1 MKMEHRKP
9 RATRFEAHDHEARL
23 ARLREQAPTLGY
35 SRKLRIYAI
44 FGSVLMVLTVAA
56 FYFAIQIYKA
66 LVAEREEDARIEVEI
81 AVPPGPNET
90 ELALQ
95 RLEAEQAAEE
105 AAYQEQ
111 LEALRQIDLL
121 AEPDP

>member
-1 MKMEHRKP
+1 MNIEHRKP
-9 RATRFEAHDHEARL
+9 RASRFEAHDHEALL

-35 SRKLRIYAI
+35 TRKLRIYAI
-44 FGSVLMVLTVAA
+44 FGAVLMVLTLAA

-66 LVAEREEDARIEVEI
+66 LVAEREEDARIEVDI
-81 AVPPGPNET
+81 GVPPGPSEA

-105 AAYQEQ
+105 AAYQQQ
-111 LEALRQIDLL
+111 LEALKRIDLL
-121 AEPDP
+121 AEPEP